1 SASLF
6 AVRSPPSPTS
16 TNSVKPSSFIAFL
29 QLAIVMSGP
38 NCPSVAGA
46 SIAYTCFPDLIA
58 LITSTI
64 HVLEPIAPNGQLW
77 IHFPQRIHFSSSI
90 TEMPYSSY
98 EIASTG
104 QLNLHGL

>member
-1 SASLF
+1 M
-6 AVRSPPSPTS
+6 
-16 TNSVKPSSFIAFL
+16 AFR
-29 QLAIVMSGP
+29 QLAMVMSGP

-46 SIAYTCFPDLIA
+46 SIAYTCFPALIA

-64 HVLEPIAPNGQLW
+64 QVLEPMAPNGQLW
-77 IHFPQRIHFSSSI
+77 MHLPQRIHFSSSI

-98 EIASTG
+98 EMASTG